1 MRWFCILLHAVLWAS
16 TLRLHVVD
24 ETLRIPASPLAQS
37 AMLTDNGKL
46 KPSAA
51 LEKPSIDPQAIGSYV
66 NSQKM
71 ASVLSSINQLLAHC
85 QPWLPKIWLSMSM
98 KRSIC

>member
-1 MRWFCILLHAVLWAS
+1 MRWFCILLHVVLWAS

-37 AMLTDNGKL
+37 AMLNDNGKL

-51 LEKPSIDPQAIGSYV
+51 LEKPIIDPQAIGSYV
-66 NSQKM
+66 NSQK
-71 ASVLSSINQLLAHC
+71 NG
-85 QPWLPKIWLSMSM
+85 
-98 KRSIC
+98 KRIKFN